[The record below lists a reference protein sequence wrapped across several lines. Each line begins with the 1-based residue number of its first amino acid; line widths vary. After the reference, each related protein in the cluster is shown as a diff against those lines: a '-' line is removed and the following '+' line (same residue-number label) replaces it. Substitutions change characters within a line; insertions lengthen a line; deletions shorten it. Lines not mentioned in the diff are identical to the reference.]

1 MKKILLLIFCF
12 CLSAYAQLYKVPDF
26 QSDIFS
32 KDGNRLK
39 KVEMSLIFE
48 GEGIQ
53 NESYKILDALNIV
66 VSSFYIEDL
75 FTSKGKEHFKTVL
88 KQYIAKKY
96 MIDIDF
102 IYIIKFNIKQ
112 SVDLD
117 KIVQELENKIREK
130 NFYKT
135 QKTPK
140 KDYKEALKLEE
151 AQPSSQ
157 LP

>member
-12 CLSAYAQLYKVPDF
+12 CINSYAQLYKVPDF

-39 KVEMSLIFE
+39 KVELSLIFE
-48 GEGIQ
+48 GEDVQ
-53 NESYKILDALNIV
+53 QDNYKILDALNIV

-75 FTSKGKEHFKTVL
+75 FTSKGKERFKTVL

-130 NFYKT
+130 NYFKSQQT
-135 QKTPK
+135 TK

-151 AQPSSQ
+151 TKPSSQ
-157 LP
+157 LQ